1 MMLQFFMISLLIL
14 ISKSLEAIPLSTQVH
29 IGLIPPDQMSIS
41 WVTLAPYTTTTP
53 IVYLSSTPNIT
64 NNATQISVTTQS
76 DGGINRYYHHG
87 ITPQLTP
94 LKQYYYQPGPNASI
108 YTFIARNTAPLNSDN
123 ENSDTDTDTASD
135 PVVKFLAYG
144 DLGIKNS
151 ENTIDLIK
159 SLTKVNGNAASTTD
173 IDFILHFGD
182 VAYADDRDIV
192 FPPSNPEYAQIYD
205 DWGNI
210 MEPIFSKIPYMTAPG
225 NHEQTCH
232 SWSDWHCHTDLE
244 NFTVYREYFRMPLAK
259 NNEMGGGN
267 FNMWW
272 SMDYKNIHILS
283 ISTETDYPG
292 SPDQGGYHNDFI
304 NPEAGPFGDQ
314 MKFVENDLKQAF
326 ENKDIKWIIVNG
338 HRPYYTSAH
347 DDDHLDW
354 PPQTPFVLREA
365 FEPLFYKYNVDLYIS
380 GHIHGYE
387 RLYSIYKEDII
398 TKDYMN
404 PGATIY
410 FVAGGAGNIEGHSS
424 TVPKKNYTAVYNN
437 RQYGVSQVSILNDT
451 YLLWEYY
458 AAENNSV
465 IDSVTIKKG
474 NWAHN

>member
-1 MMLQFFMISLLIL
+1 
-14 ISKSLEAIPLSTQVH
+14 
-29 IGLIPPDQMSIS
+29 MSIS
-41 WVTLAPYTTTTP
+41 WVTHDSYTITP
-53 IVYLSSTPNIT
+53 IVYLSSINPSIQNIT
-64 NNATQISVTTQS
+64 KNSTQIQVITQS
-76 DGGINRYYHHG
+76 DGGIGRYYHHA

-94 LKQYYYQPGPNASI
+94 LKQYWYQPGPNASI
-108 YTFIARNTAPLNSDN
+108 YTFIARNTAPINSPITSPIKSPSN
-123 ENSDTDTDTASD
+123 D
-135 PVVKFLAYG
+135 PLVKFLAYG
-144 DLGIKNS
+144 DLGITNS

-159 SLTKVNGNAASTTD
+159 QLTNIANTPSTD

-182 VAYADDRDIV
+182 IAYADDRDLV

-205 DWGNI
+205 KWGDI
-210 MEPIFSKIPYMTAPG
+210 MEPIFSTIPYMTAPG

-259 NNEMGGGN
+259 YNETGGGN

-283 ISTETDYPG
+283 ISSETDYPG

-314 MKFVENDLKQAF
+314 MQFVRDDLKKAH
-326 ENKDIKWIIVNG
+326 ENPDISWIIVNG

-347 DDDHLDW
+347 DDTHLDW

-387 RLYSIYKEDII
+387 RLYPIYKEQVT
-398 TKDYMN
+398 TKDYSN
-404 PGATIY
+404 PLSTIY
-410 FVAGGAGNIEGHSS
+410 FVAGMAGNIEGHSA
-424 TVPKKNYTAVYNN
+424 TAPTKNYTAVYNH
-437 RQYGVSQVSILNDT
+437 RDYGVSQLSVMNDT
-451 YLLWEYY
+451 HLLWEFIG
-458 AAENNSV
+458 AQNKTV
-465 IDSVTIKKG
+465 LDSIWIKKG
-474 NWAHN
+474 HWA

>member
-1 MMLQFFMISLLIL
+1 MLLLFFTISIIIL
-14 ISKSLEAIPLSTQVH
+14 SCESSIPFSTQVH
-29 IGLIPPDQMSIS
+29 IGLIPPDKASIS
-41 WVTLAPYTTTTP
+41 WVTNASYTTTNTP

-64 NNATQISVTTQS
+64 SNSIQLPVETQS
-76 DGGINRYYHHG
+76 DGGISRYYHHA

-94 LKQYYYQPGPNASI
+94 LQQYWYQPGPNASI

-123 ENSDTDTDTASD
+123 IENTKASD
-135 PVVKFLAYG
+135 PLIKFLTYG

-159 SLTKVNGNAASTTD
+159 KLTNINAAKPSID
-173 IDFILHFGD
+173 MDFILHFGD
-182 VAYADDRDIV
+182 IAYADDRDIIY
-192 FPPSNPEYAQIYD
+192 PPSNPEYAQIYD

-210 MEPIFSKIPYMTAPG
+210 MEPIFSKIPYMVSPG

-259 NNEMGGGN
+259 NNEIGGGN

-272 SMDYKNIHILS
+272 SMNYKNIHILS

-314 MKFVENDLKQAF
+314 MQFVEDDLKQAYD
-326 ENKDIKWIIVNG
+326 NKDISWIIVVG

-365 FEPLFYKYNVDLYIS
+365 FENLFYKYNVDLYIS

-387 RLYSIYKEDII
+387 RLYSIYKEQIV

-410 FVAGGAGNIEGHSS
+410 FVAGMAGNIEGHSS
-424 TVPKKNYTAVYNN
+424 TVPTKNYTAVYDN
-437 RQYGVSQVSILNDT
+437 RHYGVSQVSILNDT
-451 YLLWEYY
+451 YLLWEFI
-458 AAENNSV
+458 AAENSSV
-465 IDSVTIKKG
+465 LDSVMIKKG
-474 NWAHN
+474 NWARNEILN